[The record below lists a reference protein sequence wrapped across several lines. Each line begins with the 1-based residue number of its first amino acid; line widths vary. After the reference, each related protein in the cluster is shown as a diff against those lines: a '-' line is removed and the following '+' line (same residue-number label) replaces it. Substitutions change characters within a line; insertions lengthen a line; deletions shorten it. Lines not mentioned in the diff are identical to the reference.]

1 MASTGDLSCPEVSS
15 IFCWQPSAETGQR
28 SSIRHRGH
36 SLFYFQKEVNLIEAI
51 MGTVVGLAVS
61 FLLASPSNEMARNT
75 KSSSICRRKV
85 KWVNIC
91 IFIYICV
98 YFMYVYTYT
107 LKWSLTV
114 MNFSGYLRK
123 DTIGEGKP
131 YWVHTIFMHKELFW
145 QKCFN
150 KKILLGSYD

>member
-1 MASTGDLSCPEVSS
+1 MFLPSLLSLDKAMPSAVDLSCPEVSR
-15 IFCWQPSAETGQR
+15 IFCWQSSAETGQR

-91 IFIYICV
+91 IFIIYLCVFYVFIYIHAKMIPNSHE
-98 YFMYVYTYT
+98 F
-107 LKWSLTV
+107 
-114 MNFSGYLRK
+114 LRLSQK
-123 DTIGEGKP
+123 RQYRRTQTILSSHHR
-131 YWVHTIFMHKELFW
+131 YA
-145 QKCFN
+145 
-150 KKILLGSYD
+150 